1 MIVGQFRYSD
11 RNSIPLERKDM
22 DSGMYQPIPEGFWPF
37 MDVEIERRLGK
48 LTDEEA
54 RVVTLSKIREHF
66 ENEAPLRK
74 KK

>member
-1 MIVGQFRYSD
+1 
-11 RNSIPLERKDM
+11 M

-66 ENEAPLRK
+66 ENKAPLKEK
-74 KK
+74 K

>member
-1 MIVGQFRYSD
+1 
-11 RNSIPLERKDM
+11 M
-22 DSGMYQPIPEGFWPF
+22 DSGMYQPIPEGFWAF

-54 RVVTLSKIREHF
+54 RVETLSKIRQHF

-74 KK
+74 KP